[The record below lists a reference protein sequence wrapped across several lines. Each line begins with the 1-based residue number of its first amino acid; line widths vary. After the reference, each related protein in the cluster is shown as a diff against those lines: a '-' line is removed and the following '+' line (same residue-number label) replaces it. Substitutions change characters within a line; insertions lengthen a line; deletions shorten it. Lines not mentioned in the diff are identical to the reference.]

1 MTIFDDLPDDVI
13 RVILSRVPLAAD
25 IARVQCV
32 SRRLH
37 RLGAD
42 ADVIVKA
49 SATDTECRQKWVAAR
64 PTTVVGLVVR
74 GSGSFEVPLFP
85 RLRALSSRG
94 WFAPP
99 PLPSLRYASIHTY
112 NRPRDSSRRVFQLSS
127 LDWAASL
134 RTLDLGLGRGWRSA
148 EISVPTSWPL
158 RSLFLKTTNSDII
171 VLDLGGSGGGSGGG
185 VDTVSLESLTG
196 MVFIHNGNGNGG
208 NKSIRPRRVHIAA
221 ANCQGDRVL
230 AALATPDL
238 RELHIEFPNSRL
250 AWPPSGQCDPRAV
263 VLEAASV
270 VVTGAGP
277 RLTQLGLVVDRLST
291 VALPARV
298 RVDAVCRGFPVS
310 RDFFP

>member
-1 MTIFDDLPDDVI
+1 M
-13 RVILSRVPLAAD
+13 
-25 IARVQCV
+25 
-32 SRRLH
+32 
-37 RLGAD
+37 
-42 ADVIVKA
+42 
-49 SATDTECRQKWVAAR
+49 
-64 PTTVVGLVVR
+64 
-74 GSGSFEVPLFP
+74 
-85 RLRALSSRG
+85 
-94 WFAPP
+94 
-99 PLPSLRYASIHTY
+99 SLRYASIHTY
-112 NRPRDSSRRVFQLSS
+112 NRPRLTGLDSTGPSRRVFQLSS
-127 LDWAASL
+127 LGWAASL

-171 VLDLGGSGGGSGGG
+171 VLDLGGTSNGGGGGGGG

-196 MVFIHNGNGNGG
+196 MVFISNDP
-208 NKSIRPRRVHIAA
+208 SIRPRRVHIAA

-230 AALATPDL
+230 TALAKPAL

-250 AWPPSGQCDPRAV
+250 AWPPNPSGQCDPRAV

-310 RDFFP
+310 RDFFH